1 MDRVFAATARERFAG
16 ELPLLVTVDIQSS
29 CPEESA
35 PPSGYRRLVSSLQ
48 LAEAISVR
56 FQDKIAPVR
65 IAKSP
70 VLPLPA
76 AATLSQLDGADDAV
90 ESTRRRL
97 PPKRL
102 PEFCPTPVCFN
113 VR

>member
-1 MDRVFAATARERFAG
+1 MVLVAAATARDRVAG
-16 ELPLLVTVDIQSS
+16 ELQLLATTDIRNL
-29 CPEESA
+29 CPEEPA
-35 PPSGYRRLVSSLQ
+35 PPSGYPRLVSSLQ

-65 IAKSP
+65 IARLP

-76 AATLSQLDGADDAV
+76 AATLSRLDGADDAV

-97 PPKRL
+97 PPKTL